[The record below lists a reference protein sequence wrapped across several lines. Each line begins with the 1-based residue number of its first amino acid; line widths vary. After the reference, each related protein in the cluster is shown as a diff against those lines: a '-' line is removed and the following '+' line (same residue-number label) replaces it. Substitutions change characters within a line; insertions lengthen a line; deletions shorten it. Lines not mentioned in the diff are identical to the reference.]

1 TAGDSCLISSAE
13 SLVKWRLNLVI
24 GEEKLS
30 IVPLISRRDR
40 AVAILN
46 PFISRDDVL
55 SFCFNDSAVDHVL
68 SGTPEEESAKP
79 SLFTFISGPEGVK
92 SLSAPHD
99 TALLC

>member
-1 TAGDSCLISSAE
+1 M
-13 SLVKWRLNLVI
+13 VI

-79 SLFTFISGPEGVK
+79 SLFKFISGPEGGK
-92 SLSAPHD
+92 SISACPESAV
-99 TALLC
+99 TRASLPSAVRA